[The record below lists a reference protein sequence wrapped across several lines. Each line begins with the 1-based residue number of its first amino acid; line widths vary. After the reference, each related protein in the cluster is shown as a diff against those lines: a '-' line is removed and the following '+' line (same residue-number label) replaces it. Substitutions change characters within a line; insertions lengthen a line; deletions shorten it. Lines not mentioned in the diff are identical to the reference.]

1 MLHIVRHGRTEM
13 NSAGK
18 LLGRLDPSLDDV
30 GIHQAERLAETFGK
44 IDLLISSPLLRTRE
58 TAEAFGM
65 PIEIDERWI
74 EMDYGELDGVPMNE
88 VDPEIW
94 KSWRGN
100 LDWAP
105 TGGESHRQVG
115 QRIREACEE
124 LSPQI
129 MNKEIVVVSHV
140 SPIKAALAWTLSV
153 GDEIAWRSYV
163 SPASVMTI
171 GDGPSLRKFNDVS
184 HLDS

>member
-1 MLHIVRHGRTEM
+1 MLHVVRHGRTEM
-13 NSAGK
+13 NASGK

-30 GIHQAERLAETFGK
+30 GIHQAERLAASFEK
-44 IDLLISSPLLRTRE
+44 IDLLFSSPLLRTRE

-65 PIEIDERWI
+65 PIEIDERWV

-88 VDPEIW
+88 VDPKIW
-94 KSWRGN
+94 ENWRSN

-115 QRIREACEE
+115 KRIREACEE

-129 MNKEIVVVSHV
+129 KNKEIVVVSHV
-140 SPIKAALAWTLSV
+140 SPIKAALAWTLNA
-153 GDEIAWRSYV
+153 GDEVAWRSYV

-171 GDGPSLRKFNDVS
+171 GSGPSLRKFNDVS

>member
-1 MLHIVRHGRTEM
+1 MLHVVRHGRTEM
-13 NSAGK
+13 NASGK

-30 GIHQAERLAETFGK
+30 GIHQAERLAASFEK
-44 IDLLISSPLLRTRE
+44 IDLLFSSPLLRTRE

-65 PIEIDERWI
+65 PIEIDERWV

-88 VDPEIW
+88 VDPKIW
-94 KSWRGN
+94 ENWRSN

-115 QRIREACEE
+115 KRIREACEE

-129 MNKEIVVVSHV
+129 KNKEIVVVSHV
-140 SPIKAALAWTLSV
+140 SPIKAALAWTLNV
-153 GDEIAWRSYV
+153 GDEVAWRSYV

-171 GDGPSLRKFNDVS
+171 GSGPSLRKFNDVS

>member
-18 LLGRLDPSLDDV
+18 LLGRLDPSLDEV
-30 GIHQAERLAETFGK
+30 GVHQAERLTATFGK
-44 IDLLISSPLLRTRE
+44 IDLLISSPLLRTCE

-65 PIEIDERWI
+65 PVEIDERWI

-88 VDPEIW
+88 VGPEIW
-94 KSWRGN
+94 ESWRSD

-115 QRIREACEE
+115 KRIREACEE
-124 LSPQI
+124 LSPHI
-129 MNKEIVVVSHV
+129 KNKEIVVVSHV
-140 SPIKAALAWTLSV
+140 SPIKAALAWTLDV
-153 GDEIAWRSYV
+153 GDEVAWRSYV
-163 SPASVMTI
+163 SPASIMTI
-171 GDGPSLRKFNDVS
+171 GSGPSLRKFNDVS
-184 HLDS
+184 HLDN

>member
-13 NSAGK
+13 NASGK

-30 GIHQAERLAETFGK
+30 GIHQAERLAASFEK
-44 IDLLISSPLLRTRE
+44 IDLLFSSPLLRTRE

-65 PIEIDERWI
+65 PIEIDERWV

-88 VDPEIW
+88 VDPKIW
-94 KSWRGN
+94 ENWRSN

-115 QRIREACEE
+115 KRIREACEE

-129 MNKEIVVVSHV
+129 KNKEIVVVSHV
-140 SPIKAALAWTLSV
+140 SPIKAALAWTLNV
-153 GDEIAWRSYV
+153 GDEVAWRSYV

-171 GDGPSLRKFNDVS
+171 GSGPSLRKFNDVS
-184 HLDS
+184 HLDN

>member
-1 MLHIVRHGRTEM
+1 
-13 NSAGK
+13 
-18 LLGRLDPSLDDV
+18 
-30 GIHQAERLAETFGK
+30 
-44 IDLLISSPLLRTRE
+44 
-58 TAEAFGM
+58 M

-88 VDPEIW
+88 VDPKIW
-94 KSWRGN
+94 EAWRSN

-105 TGGESHRQVG
+105 TRGESHRQVG
-115 QRIREACEE
+115 ERIREACEE
-124 LSPQI
+124 LSPLI
-129 MNKEIVVVSHV
+129 KDKEIVVVSHV
-140 SPIKAALAWTLSV
+140 SPIKAALAWTLNA

-171 GDGPSLRKFNDVS
+171 GSGPSLRKFNDVS

>member
-1 MLHIVRHGRTEM
+1 MLYIVRHGRTEM
-13 NSAGK
+13 NASGK

-30 GIHQAERLAETFGK
+30 GIHQAERLAASFEK
-44 IDLLISSPLLRTRE
+44 IDLLFSSPLLRTRE

-65 PIEIDERWI
+65 PIEIDERWV

-88 VDPEIW
+88 VDPKIW
-94 KSWRGN
+94 ENWRSN

-115 QRIREACEE
+115 KRIREACEE

-129 MNKEIVVVSHV
+129 KNKEIVVVSHV
-140 SPIKAALAWTLSV
+140 SPIKAALAWTLNA
-153 GDEIAWRSYV
+153 GDEVAWRSYV

-171 GDGPSLRKFNDVS
+171 GSGPSLRKFNDVS

>member
-13 NSAGK
+13 NASGK
-18 LLGRLDPSLDDV
+18 LLGRLNPSLDDL
-30 GIHQAERLAETFGK
+30 GIQQAEQLAASFGK
-44 IDLLISSPLLRTRE
+44 IDLLISSPLLRTHE
-58 TAEAFGM
+58 TAEAFGI

-88 VDPEIW
+88 VDPKIW
-94 KSWRGN
+94 QRWRSN

-115 QRIREACEE
+115 KRIREACEE
-124 LSPQI
+124 LSPLI
-129 MNKEIVVVSHV
+129 KDKEIVVVSHV
-140 SPIKAALAWTLSV
+140 SPIKAALAWTLNA

-171 GDGPSLRKFNDVS
+171 GSGPSLRKFNDVS

>member
-1 MLHIVRHGRTEM
+1 
-13 NSAGK
+13 
-18 LLGRLDPSLDDV
+18 
-30 GIHQAERLAETFGK
+30 
-44 IDLLISSPLLRTRE
+44 
-58 TAEAFGM
+58 
-65 PIEIDERWI
+65 
-74 EMDYGELDGVPMNE
+74 MNE
-88 VDPEIW
+88 VDPKIW

-171 GDGPSLRKFNDVS
+171 GSGPSFRKFNDVS

>member
-13 NSAGK
+13 NASGK
-18 LLGRLDPSLDDV
+18 LLGRLNPSLDDV
-30 GIHQAERLAETFGK
+30 GIQQAEQLAGLFGK
-44 IDLLISSPLLRTRE
+44 IDLLISSPLLRTHE

-65 PIEIDERWI
+65 PFEIDERWI

-88 VDPEIW
+88 VDPKIW
-94 KSWRGN
+94 QRWRSD

-115 QRIREACEE
+115 KRIREACEE
-124 LSPQI
+124 LSPLI
-129 MNKEIVVVSHV
+129 KDKEIVVVSHV
-140 SPIKAALAWTLSV
+140 SPIKAALAWTLNA

-171 GDGPSLRKFNDVS
+171 GSGPSLRKFNDVS

>member
-13 NSAGK
+13 NASGK

-30 GIHQAERLAETFGK
+30 GIHQAERLAASFGK
-44 IDLLISSPLLRTRE
+44 IDLLFSSPLLRTRE

-65 PIEIDERWI
+65 PIEIDERWV

-88 VDPEIW
+88 VDPKIW
-94 KSWRGN
+94 ESWRSD

-115 QRIREACEE
+115 KRIREACEG

-129 MNKEIVVVSHV
+129 KNKEIVVVSHV
-140 SPIKAALAWTLSV
+140 SPIKAALAWTLNV
-153 GDEIAWRSYV
+153 GDEVAWRSYV

-171 GDGPSLRKFNDVS
+171 GSGPS
-184 HLDS
+184 